1 MIRERTEPRIDL
13 NADVGEGFDDSGIS
27 RAVSSLNISCGAHA
41 GDERTMRAALALARD
56 LGLAA
61 GAHPGYP
68 DRERFGRVETGL
80 PAEAVATGVR
90 HQVEA
95 LAALAREG
103 GLHLAYVK
111 PHGALYHRMTR
122 DRETA
127 QAVVETIA
135 AIDPGLAV
143 LGWPGGELLA
153 AAREAG
159 LAAIPEGFVDR
170 RYAPDGT
177 LVSRA
182 EPGALLHGDEALAQ
196 AVALATGKSFQVAG
210 KTRRN
215 QEIQR
220 LP

>member
-153 AAREAG
+153 AAHETG
-159 LAAIPEGFVDR
+159 LAADPGRVR
-170 RYAPDGT
+170 RPP
-177 LVSRA
+177 LRA
-182 EPGALLHGDEALAQ
+182 
-196 AVALATGKSFQVAG
+196 
-210 KTRRN
+210 RRHA
-215 QEIQR
+215 R
-220 LP
+220 LPRRAGRAAPRRRSPGPGRGPRHR